1 MLGNRVIKTSFTI
14 SFVGHC
20 LFLGIPGF
28 NLDLPRTERREE
40 IVVKIEIEKPPL
52 LPKIAVMG
60 KETKLKEVKEPAEPE
75 PELKPEL
82 EGIVGESEPEL
93 SMELVAESRALI
105 EEVFVKEP
113 VKKLDTVEEKIE
125 VIKPAQEAMLRY
137 QDMVKQRIEEARR
150 YPSWA
155 KRRGIEGEVCIK
167 FAILSNGLTQDI
179 RIIRSSGSKVLD
191 EEAVD
196 TIGRASPFPPVPEEI
211 DSPLIWMEV
220 SIVFTLKYEQ

>member
-1 MLGNRVIKTSFTI
+1 MLGDRVIKTSFMI

-20 LFLGIPGF
+20 LFLGMPGF
-28 NLDLPRTERREE
+28 NLDLPQTERREE
-40 IVVKIEIEKPPL
+40 ITVKIEIEKPPL
-52 LPKIAVMG
+52 LPKIDVMG
-60 KETKLKEVKEPAEPE
+60 EEKKLKETIESPGPE
-75 PELKPEL
+75 PELRPEL

-93 SMELVAESRALI
+93 SIEFVDESRALI
-105 EEVFVKEP
+105 EEVFVKES
-113 VKKLDTVEEKIE
+113 VKKLETVGEKIE
-125 VIKPAQEAMLRY
+125 VIKPVQEAMLRY

-167 FAILSNGLTQDI
+167 FAILSNGLSQDI

-191 EEAVD
+191 DEAVD

-211 DSPLIWMEV
+211 DSSLIWMEV